1 MKTPREF
8 LRKLQ
13 LYLSRE
19 RFANDLS
26 DEMAFHR
33 EQKVKELVAGG
44 MHEREAREAAERAF
58 GNATRTAEESH
69 DVVAFQFE
77 SALQDFRFAV
87 RQLKKNP
94 GFAVTAILIL
104 ALGIG
109 ASATIFAFVNAVLI
123 KPLPYPDPSRI
134 VAVTETVMPLIPR
147 AVLSYPDFLDWKRS
161 STSFDGFDVYSGRS
175 FLLPGADAT
184 QRVRGARVTDGF
196 FNTLRTKALLGRT
209 LQPGDDAAKA
219 QVVVLSYAGW
229 QKYFGGRPDVVGQTA
244 TLSGVPFTVVGVLP
258 KDFQFAVM
266 GDVEVW
272 SPMEPL
278 GPCDQRRS
286 CHFLGG
292 IARLKDGVTLQAAD
306 QEMRAIAA
314 QLEKQYPGSNRGQG
328 GTAYAFSEEVTGKVR
343 PILMML
349 MGGSLLLLIIACVNV
364 TSLLLARSETRRRE
378 IAVRGAMGASFGRL
392 VRQFA
397 IEGLVLVVSGGLAG
411 ILFAAWA
418 MRVLMKLVSPDM
430 LDGLPMLRGLG
441 LNANVLA
448 YAVEVTLLAAV
459 LFAVVPVLRIR
470 AADLHG
476 GMVDGGRGASSTSW
490 RRVGSNLVV
499 AELAIAAVLLVG
511 AGLLTQSLY
520 RVLRVPLG
528 FHSDHLATL
537 LVNAPRLGYEKPEQ
551 QTALARRLTS
561 DVANLPG
568 VRSADIATI
577 GPVSFNGNTDWIRFV
592 GKPFGGEHNEVNERD
607 VTPGYFSTL
616 QARLIRGRFFTRED
630 EDAGRK
636 VAVINETLAKKYF
649 PDEDPVGKKYGDMG
663 LSPDSIKEIVG
674 VVEDIREGSLDSE
687 VWPAEYLPF
696 SQDPDTGFV
705 IVARTAQDPSA
716 ALPMMMDTVH
726 KTDSGLASMFALTM
740 DERIALSQTA
750 YFHRSSAW
758 LVGAFSALALL
769 LSVVGLY
776 GVISYSVSQR
786 TREIGVRM
794 ALGAEPRSVYKMI
807 LEDAGRLAVVGVGI
821 GLVAAVLLARLA
833 GKLLFG
839 VASWD
844 APTLAGVAL
853 LLLACALSAAFLPA
867 RRAASLDP
875 VDVLRAE

>member
-1 MKTPREF
+1 MTAI
-8 LRKLQ
+8 LRKLW
-13 LYLSRE
+13 LYFTRE

-26 DEMAFHR
+26 DEVAFHR
-33 EQKVKELVAGG
+33 EQKKKDLVEGG
-44 MHEREAREAAERAF
+44 MGEREAREAAERAF
-58 GNATRTAEESH
+58 GNATRTVEESH

-77 SALQDFRFAV
+77 SAAQDFRFAV
-87 RQLKKNP
+87 RQLRKNP
-94 GFAVTAILIL
+94 GFAATAILVL

-109 ASATIFAFVNAVLI
+109 ASATIFAFVNAVLV
-123 KPLPYPDPSRI
+123 KPLPYPNPSRI
-134 VAVTETVMPLIPR
+134 VAVTETVTPLIPR

-161 STSFDGFDVYSGRS
+161 STSFGGFDVYTGRS
-175 FLLPGADAT
+175 FLLPGADGT
-184 QRVRGARVTDGF
+184 QRVRGARVSGGF
-196 FNTLRTKALLGRT
+196 FDTLQTKALLGRP

-219 QVVVLSYAGW
+219 QVVVLSYGGW
-229 QKYFGGRPDVVGQTA
+229 QKYFAGRTDVVGQA
-244 TLSGVPFTVVGVLP
+244 VTLSGVPFTVVGVLP
-258 KDFQFAVM
+258 KEFQFAVL
-266 GDVEVW
+266 GEVEVW

-278 GPCDQRRS
+278 SPCEERRS
-286 CHFLGG
+286 CHNLSG
-292 IARLKDGVTLQAAD
+292 IARLKDGVTVQAAD
-306 QEMRAIAA
+306 QEMKSISA
-314 QLEKQYPGSNRGQG
+314 QLEKQYPDSNRGQG
-328 GTAYAFSEEVTGKVR
+328 GTAYPFSEEVTGNVR

-364 TSLLLARSETRRRE
+364 TSLLLARSESRRRE

-397 IEGLVLVVSGGLAG
+397 IEGLVLVVSGGVAG

-418 MRVLMKLVSPDM
+418 MRVLLKLVSPDM
-430 LDGLPMLRGLG
+430 LAGLPMLRGLG
-441 LNANVLA
+441 LNAAVIA
-448 YAVEVTLLAAV
+448 YALAVTLLAAV

-470 AADLHG
+470 AEQLHS
-476 GMVDGGRGASSTSW
+476 GMADGGRSASSTSW
-490 RRVGSNLVV
+490 RRLGSNLVV

-537 LVNAPRLGYEKPEQ
+537 LVSAPMVGYEKPEQ
-551 QTALARRLTS
+551 QTALARRLVN

-568 VRSADIATI
+568 VQSAAIATI
-577 GPVSFNGNTDWIRFV
+577 APVSFNGNTDWIRFV

-607 VTPGYFSTL
+607 VTPDYFSTI
-616 QARLIRGRFFTRED
+616 QARLIRGRFFTRAD
-630 EDAGRK
+630 EDAGHK
-636 VAVINETLAKKYF
+636 VAVINETLANKYF
-649 PDEDPVGKKYGDMG
+649 PGEDPVGKKYGDMG

-674 VVEDIREGSLDSE
+674 VVEDIREGSLDTE
-687 VWPAEYLPF
+687 IWPAEYLPF

-705 IVARTAQDPSA
+705 IMARTSQDPTA
-716 ALPMMMDTVH
+716 ALPMLMESVR
-726 KTDSGLASMFALTM
+726 KTDSGLASLFALTM

-786 TREIGVRM
+786 AREIGVRM

-807 LEDAGRLAVVGVGI
+807 LGDAGRIAAVGVGL
-821 GLVAAVLLARLA
+821 GLVAAVLLARVA
-833 GKLLFG
+833 DKLLFG

-844 APTLAGVAL
+844 APTLAAVAL
-853 LLLACALSAAFLPA
+853 LLLLCALSAAFLPA

-875 VDVLRAE
+875 VEVLRAE

>member
-1 MKTPREF
+1 MARLF
-8 LRKLQ
+8 RKVRTLFG
-13 LYLSRE
+13 RE
-19 RFANDLS
+19 RFGNELVE
-26 DEMAFHR
+26 EMAFHR
-33 EQKVKELVAGG
+33 EQRTRELMADGLS
-44 MHEREAREAAERAF
+44 EREARERAERQF
-58 GNATRTAEESH
+58 GNATMAAEESH
-69 DVVAFQFE
+69 DEVTFRFE

-87 RQLKKNP
+87 RQLRKNP
-94 GFAVTAILIL
+94 AFAATAILIL

-109 ASATIFAFVNAVLI
+109 ASATIFAFVDAVLI
-123 KPLPYPDPSRI
+123 KPLPYPNPSRI

-161 STSFDGFDVYSGRS
+161 STSFEGFDAYSGRS
-175 FLLPGADAT
+175 FLFSQTDGT
-184 QRVRGARVTDGF
+184 QRVRGARVTGGF
-196 FNTLRTKALLGRT
+196 FDTLQAKALVGRT
-209 LQPGDDAAKA
+209 IQPGDDAAKA
-219 QVVVLSYAGW
+219 QVVVLSYGGW

-278 GPCDQRRS
+278 GPCEQRRS
-286 CHFLGG
+286 CHNLGG
-292 IARLKDGVTLQAAD
+292 IARLKGGVTLQAAD

-328 GTAYAFSEEVTGKVR
+328 GTAYAFSEEVTGRVR

-349 MGGSLLLLIIACVNV
+349 MDGSLLLLIIACVNV
-364 TSLLLARSETRRRE
+364 TSLLVARSENRRRE
-378 IAVRGAMGASFGRL
+378 IAVRGAMGASFWRL

-397 IEGLVLVVSGGLAG
+397 IEGLVLVISGGIAG
-411 ILFAAWA
+411 ILFAGWA
-418 MRVLMKLVSPDM
+418 MRVLLKLVSPDM
-430 LDGLPMLRGLG
+430 LEGLPMLRGLG
-441 LNANVLA
+441 LSASVIA
-448 YAVEVTLLAAV
+448 YAAGVTLLAAV
-459 LFAVVPVLRIR
+459 LFAVIPVLRIR
-470 AADLHG
+470 AEDVHG
-476 GMVDGGRGASSTSW
+476 GMLEGGRGSSSRSW

-511 AGLLTQSLY
+511 AGLLTQSLH
-520 RVLRVPLG
+520 RILRVPLG

-537 LVNAPRLGYEKPEQ
+537 LVNAPLLGYQKPEQ
-551 QTALARRLTS
+551 QTALARRLAS

-568 VRSADIATI
+568 VQSASIATI
-577 GPVSFNGNTDWIRFV
+577 APVSFNGNTDWIRFV
-592 GKPFGGEHNEVNERD
+592 GKPFAGEHNEVNERD
-607 VTPGYFSTL
+607 VTPEYFSTL
-616 QARLIRGRFFTRED
+616 QARLIRGRFFTRAD
-630 EDAGRK
+630 EDSGRK

-649 PDEDPVGKKYGDMG
+649 PDEDPIGKKYGDMG

-687 VWPAEYLPF
+687 IWPAEYFPF
-696 SQDPDTGFV
+696 SQDPDSGFV
-705 IVARTAQDPSA
+705 ILARTSQDPSA
-716 ALPMMMDTVH
+716 ALPMMMGTVR
-726 KTDSGLASMFALTM
+726 KTDSALAAMFALTM

-758 LVGAFSALALL
+758 LVGAFSAMALL

-794 ALGAEPRSVYKMI
+794 ALGAEPRSVYRLV
-807 LEDAGRLAVVGVGI
+807 LEDAGRLAVVGAVI

-833 GKLLFG
+833 GNLLFG

-844 APTLAGVAL
+844 ASTLAGVAL
-853 LLLACALSAAFLPA
+853 VLLACALSAAFFPA